1 MTSVRDG
8 IPSAVKG
15 GSLVCATLGSLY
27 LLRGARSWVWILGGT
42 IASVTTLLLVRLVLR
57 QRPRGRVLLANI
69 SLLVASTGLLLTG
82 IELGLDR
89 LATRHVVDVTSQNL
103 QPTMPDD
110 LMRHPVT
117 VEGAA
122 RAKYWQGK
130 LHIYNKDSFRHL
142 GDYTLDRGM
151 RRIVILGDSLTYGEG
166 IAQEDTYPE
175 LLQTLLRSR
184 DPRFMTYNL
193 GQDGAQSEDIVR
205 NAKRWIPILKPEL
218 VIYGICLNDF
228 LPSGA
233 GQYDNNMA
241 WQFPLPKWIV
251 TPIETKTRIG
261 ALVSD
266 SYNRSLIRLGIRRD
280 FYSDILKNFN
290 DYQDRFGRD
299 LIELNRFVVEQ
310 TGAPVL
316 AMVLDQFPQSKQG
329 YEISRVAEAKARAA
343 SMNVIP
349 TDDYYKQYG
358 NGSVQLYVNKWE
370 GHPNELANRIFA
382 EMIDR
387 HQAAQGK

>member
-1 MTSVRDG
+1 M
-8 IPSAVKG
+8 
-15 GSLVCATLGSLY
+15 
-27 LLRGARSWVWILGGT
+27 WILGGT
-42 IASVTTLLLVRLVLR
+42 IASVVTLLLVRLILV
-57 QRPRGRVLLANI
+57 QRARGRVLLANI
-69 SLLVASTGLLLTG
+69 SLLVGSTGLLLTG

-89 LATRHVVDVTSQNL
+89 LAT
-103 QPTMPDD
+103 MPDE

-122 RAKYWQGK
+122 RADYWQGK

-142 GDYTLDRGM
+142 GDYTPDRGM

-175 LLQTLLRSR
+175 LLQTMLRSR

-218 VIYGICLNDF
+218 VIYGICLNDL

-233 GQYDNNMA
+233 GQYNDNMA

-310 TGAPVL
+310 TGAPVV
-316 AMVLDQFPQSKQG
+316 AMVLNQYPWHKQG
-329 YEISRVAEAKARAA
+329 YEISRVAEAKGRAA
-343 SMNVIP
+343 SMDVIP

-358 NGSVQLYVNKWE
+358 NGSVQLYVSRWE

-387 HQAAQGK
+387 HLTTQGK